1 MPDPASV
8 LRKPGMRCVWVAFWV
23 LAGCSRPETLET
35 RLDAIAQRAKE
46 QGELNGN
53 VLITRGDRVLYEHS
67 FGPADALTEADN
79 RPETRF
85 AIASISKPFTAVLV
99 MQQVQAGKLLPESP
113 LSGIFPNLAG
123 KPAGAVTIHQ
133 LLTHTSGIK
142 ELISRDPMKR
152 MTALDLET
160 AVMEPGARFEY
171 SNTGFVCL
179 ALVIEKQTGES
190 YETALQRGIFIPAG
204 MNDSGVLRTGR
215 QVAGLARGH
224 RGVIG
229 LVPVDADFAP
239 EAVDGAGSIY
249 STARDLWRF
258 DRALESGRILSP
270 EMQALMY
277 RQHVPG
283 RYGYGWFLSEQG
295 GRYYPWHS
303 GDMSGYS
310 ASLVRQ
316 IQRDETIIILGNTGS
331 TEAHAL
337 QKEFLQLLEA
347 QP

>member
-1 MPDPASV
+1 MLSI
-8 LRKPGMRCVWVAFWV
+8 CIV
-23 LAGCSRPETLET
+23 LALSGACSEPVTLES
-35 RLDAIAQRAKE
+35 RLDDVAQHAKE

-53 VLITRGDRVLYEHS
+53 VLIARGDQVLYERS
-67 FGPADALTEADN
+67 FGPADAAEQLDN
-79 RPETRF
+79 TPDTKF
-85 AIASISKPFTAVLV
+85 SVASISKSFTAVLV
-99 MQQVQAGKLLPESP
+99 MQLVQAGKVAPASQ
-113 LSGIFPNLAG
+113 LSTILPNLAG
-123 KPAGAVTIHQ
+123 KPAGAITLHQ

-152 MTALDLET
+152 MTRLDLES
-160 AVMEPGARFEY
+160 AVIKPHAGFEY

-179 ALVIEKQTGES
+179 ALIVEQLTGDS
-190 YETALQRGIFIPAG
+190 YEAALQRGIFTPAG

-215 QVAGLARGH
+215 KVAGLARGH

-258 DRALESGRILSP
+258 DRALAAGKILSR
-270 EMQALMY
+270 EMQGLMY
-277 RQHVPG
+277 RQHVPD

-303 GDMSGYS
+303 GDMAGYS

-316 IQRDETIIILGNTGS
+316 IQRDEAIIILGNTGS
-331 TEAHAL
+331 TEARVL
-337 QKEFLQLLEA
+337 QKEFLQLLKA